1 MDLLAKT
8 VKNDLSGLN
17 EVGTEFEHYLES
29 ILCSDFQLSDNE
41 EDGNICN
48 KAGQIFTSLMTT
60 LVMAAK
66 NGLDKSELDNILQD
80 IGMRETA
87 RLELLQSYE
96 KHRTRLMINLSR
108 FGLFV
113 PKLVDLRWK
122 LELIE
127 QDNLLCKR
135 GELIYTIEMDILRNK
150 YCTGKMLC
158 SRIDEKYQKKSECSV
173 VSRDTIVFH
182 STKLELLSLLS
193 AFKDCINRVKILQE

>member
-1 MDLLAKT
+1 MKNEKDEWRMMKVEDFKLLRGFDDRWTNRHFVNVESLLPLKIAPLT
-8 VKNDLSGLN
+8 CQRLSLTL
-17 EVGTEFEHYLES
+17 EKLYLVWCRTRNLLFITRWVLLWYS
-29 ILCSDFQLSDNE
+29 YSFM
-41 EDGNICN
+41 
-48 KAGQIFTSLMTT
+48 F
-60 LVMAAK
+60 
-66 NGLDKSELDNILQD
+66 
-80 IGMRETA
+80 
-87 RLELLQSYE
+87 RLGLLQSYE